1 VKSIASGAALFHSLA
16 GFWRPTPTLASIEA
30 LGRSGIGP
38 GHYSVEHMGSLHSR
52 TEQGSHCSGRCLT
65 GTAAFASL
73 SGCAKSATRSS
84 SR

>member
-1 VKSIASGAALFHSLA
+1 VKSIAGGTALFHSLA

-30 LGRSGIGP
+30 VGRSGIGP
-38 GHYSVEHMGSLHSR
+38 GHYSIKHVGSAHSQ
-52 TEQGSHCSGRCLT
+52 TEQGSHCSGRRLT

-73 SGCAKSATRSS
+73 SGGAKSATRSS